1 MLTACALA
9 LIVQLH
15 VAAAPDP
22 AAATSALAGRVLG
35 ERGAEFRFEQIPT
48 DDGKDVFEF
57 ESSGGTAT
65 VRGSSGVAMATGLNW
80 YLRYHCNAN
89 ISWGGDQIHLPKP
102 LPDAP
107 KTRQASPYK
116 HRYNFNYCTFS
127 YTMAF
132 WDWERWQREID
143 WMALNGINM
152 PLSVT
157 GQEAVWQKV
166 YADLGLSK
174 EAIQQ
179 FFVGPAYLPFGWM
192 GCMDGWGG
200 PLSQDWIDRHCRLE
214 KQIVAR
220 ERELGMTPVLQG
232 FTGHV
237 PPSIKERFPEAKL
250 QQLPK
255 WCGFTGTTV
264 LDPTDPLF
272 ITIGK
277 AFVEEQS
284 RQYGTDHY
292 YASDTFIEMSPPSN
306 DPAFLSGMGKSIY
319 ASMSAADPE
328 AVWVMQGWIFFNNP
342 TFWKPAQSKALL
354 GAVPDDRMLLLDL
367 FCDKSPV
374 WKLTE
379 SFYGKPWAWCIVH
392 NFGGTP
398 AMFGKLDTI
407 AQGMPGALADPQRG
421 KLSGMGMMMEGIE
434 NNPVVYELTAE
445 MGWRTEAPDL
455 GEWIGDYARRRYGQT
470 DTNTEAA
477 WQGLLKTV
485 YQSSGSPK
493 SVICAR
499 PDLKDLSMRTGT
511 RGMYDTITLMEACE
525 KLLAAADRFG
535 AEDTYQYDLVNAVRQ
550 VLSNLAEPL
559 QAECARAYKTRDA
572 QALKEAS
579 STYLD
584 LIRDMDTLLA
594 TRREFLLG
602 RWIGAAKRWAAN
614 PEEARHYEWNARNQI
629 TLWGPRESELHEY
642 AHKHWS
648 GLITSFYLP
657 RWTQFLQ
664 QLETSLSE
672 NKPLNTK
679 QWQDD
684 IMDWEAAWTH
694 ETDSFPDAPA
704 GNAVDVARAL
714 LEKYGPRV
722 RQDFAATTESPT
734 LQSLSTGKPATCSSS
749 LPPYPANLA
758 NDGIVGDTDQYWA
771 TDTNLDPNPW
781 WQVDLEQ
788 PQTVGRV
795 VVIAYYGDERQ
806 YGFTVETSLD
816 GKNWE
821 MVADRRDN
829 MLPSTSKGYACRFT
843 PKTCRYLRI
852 NETSSSANTGRHL
865 VEVAA
870 FSE

>member
-9 LIVQLH
+9 LIIQLH
-15 VAAAPDP
+15 VAATPDP
-22 AAATSALAGRVLG
+22 AVAASALAARVLG
-35 ERGAEFRFEQIPT
+35 ERGAEFRFEAIPSE
-48 DDGKDVFEF
+48 DGRDVFEF
-57 ESSGGTAT
+57 EATGGAVT

-89 ISWGGDQIHLPKP
+89 ISWCGDQVHLPKP

-157 GQEAVWQKV
+157 GQEAIWQKV
-166 YADLGLSK
+166 YTDLGLNV
-174 EAIQQ
+174 EEIQQ

-200 PLSQDWIDRHCRLE
+200 PLSQTWIDRHRRLE
-214 KQIVAR
+214 KQILAR

-237 PPSIKERFPEAKL
+237 PPSLKKSFPDAKL

-272 ITIGK
+272 VKIGK
-277 AFVEEQS
+277 AFVEEQT

-306 DPAFLSGMGKSIY
+306 SPEFLTNMGKSIH
-319 ASMSAADPE
+319 ASMTAADPE

-342 TFWKPAQSKALL
+342 NFWKPTQSKALL
-354 GAVPDDRMLLLDL
+354 NAVPDDRMLLLDL
-367 FCDKSPV
+367 FCDKNPV
-374 WKLTE
+374 WKTTQA
-379 SFYGKPWAWCIVH
+379 FYGKPWAWCIVH

-407 AQGMPGALADPQRG
+407 AQGMPGALADPRHG

-445 MGWRTEAPDL
+445 LGWRTAAPDM
-455 GEWIGDYARRRYGQT
+455 GEWIRDYARRRYGQP
-470 DTNTEAA
+470 DANTGAA
-477 WQGLLKTV
+477 WQGLLQTV
-485 YQSSGSPK
+485 YQSDSSPK
-493 SVICAR
+493 SVVCAR
-499 PDLKDLSMRTGT
+499 PDLNDVPVWNGGSGN
-511 RGMYDTITLMEACE
+511 YDTVALLDACE
-525 KLLAAADRFG
+525 KLLAASDRFG

-559 QAECARAYKTRDA
+559 YRDCLVAYREKNAADLKTAAEAYL
-572 QALKEAS
+572 AL
-579 STYLD
+579 LQ
-584 LIRDMDTLLA
+584 DMDALLA

-602 RWIGAAKRWAAN
+602 RWISTAKRWAGN
-614 PEEARHYEWNARNQI
+614 EDEARLYEWNARNQI
-629 TLWGPRESELHEY
+629 TLWGPKDSELHEY

-648 GLITSFYLP
+648 GLVSGFYLP
-657 RWTQFLQ
+657 RWKQFLGR
-664 QLETSLSE
+664 LESSLAE
-672 NKPLNTK
+672 NKPFDGQ
-679 QWQDD
+679 QWQRD
-684 IMDWEAAWTH
+684 IRDWEEGWTH
-694 ETDSFPDAPA
+694 EAISYPDTPT
-704 GNAVDVARAL
+704 GSAVEAARGM
-714 LEKYGPRV
+714 LEKYSTLV
-722 RQDFAATTESPT
+722 RQNFGAEM
-734 LQSLSTGKPATCSSS
+734 QSLTTGKPATCSGS
-749 LPPYPANLA
+749 LPEYPASLA
-758 NDGIVGDTDQYWA
+758 NDGKLGDPDQYWA
-771 TDTNLDPNPW
+771 TDVNTDPNPW

-788 PQTVGRV
+788 PQQVGRV
-795 VVIAYYGDERQ
+795 VVVAYYGDERY

-816 GKNWE
+816 GKTWE
-821 MVADRRDN
+821 MAADRHDN
-829 MLPSTSKGYACRFT
+829 AAPSTRKGYECRFA
-843 PKTCRYLRI
+843 PRDCRYLRI
-852 NETSSSANTGRHL
+852 SETSNSANTGRHL
-865 VEVAA
+865 VEVGA